1 MSLDTS
7 TNSSSFYNKIYKSR
21 LNILELL
28 SSKNYN
34 VEDYHGFST
43 SELHSMINNK
53 QLDMLL
59 ENKDEKISKIYVKY
73 FAILFKTI
81 KLNHIQSMVDDLYEV
96 ENILTKNDILF
107 IITNDDPNDTIV
119 GEVKKIWE
127 ESGINIII
135 YSLKRL
141 QFNILNHEMVPKH
154 TKMTDD
160 EIAEFKKRYNIT
172 DNSMIPEISRF
183 DPVAMAV
190 GLRPGEICRIDRPS
204 ITSITGVYYR
214 HCINN

>member
-1 MSLDTS
+1 M
-7 TNSSSFYNKIYKSR
+7 
-21 LNILELL
+21 
-28 SSKNYN
+28 
-34 VEDYHGFST
+34 
-43 SELHSMINNK
+43 
-53 QLDMLL
+53 
-59 ENKDEKISKIYVKY
+59 
-73 FAILFKTI
+73 
-81 KLNHIQSMVDDLYEV
+81 
-96 ENILTKNDILF
+96 
-107 IITNDDPNDTIV
+107 
-119 GEVKKIWE
+119 GEVKQLWAENSIY
-127 ESGINIII
+127 INIIDI
-135 YSLKRL
+135 MSL
-141 QFNILNHEMVPKH
+141 QYNVLNHEMVPKH